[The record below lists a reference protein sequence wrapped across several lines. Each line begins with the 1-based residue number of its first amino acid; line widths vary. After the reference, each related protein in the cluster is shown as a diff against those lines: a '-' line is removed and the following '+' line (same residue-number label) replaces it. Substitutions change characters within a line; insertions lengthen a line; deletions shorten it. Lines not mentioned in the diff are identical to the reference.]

1 MAFSVL
7 PLEQGDAM
15 FLTPTEMFDILV
27 DEQDRLAD
35 MLPSLEVWR
44 RSKGKCVS
52 CGVGVAGFEGRY
64 TRKGFVV
71 HASTFW
77 VDAPDELPMDD
88 PAALVL
94 LCGLCRRYLE
104 AHPDSSSATT
114 LLEKKRQH
122 ESTEPSFGGVARA
135 LRAALR
141 AKGGAG
147 DCLAALWIA
156 RVAPSFLGHAVVG
169 GCAVQSM
176 SSPDARVRHFLAMAT
191 DPEHELAP
199 VEISIDPVLPL
210 LGEVDLLGGF
220 KIDRPVKDGIVH
232 RVVLDGIRYRVDVEV
247 GLQTAMLF
255 LSNPGDEAMRRL
267 EREIYRAATAYAE
280 ISKDERAAAYVHEWK
295 SYLSRS

>member
-1 MAFSVL
+1 
-7 PLEQGDAM
+7 M
-15 FLTPTEMFDILV
+15 FLTPAELFDVLA
-27 DEQDRLAD
+27 DAQDRLAG

-52 CGVGVAGFEGRY
+52 CGVAVAGFERGDH
-64 TRKGFVV
+64 RKGFVV

-77 VDAPDELPMDD
+77 VDAPDELPMND

-94 LCGLCRRYLE
+94 LCGVCRRYLE

-122 ESTEPSFGGVARA
+122 ESTERSLGGVARA
-135 LRAALR
+135 LRATLR
-141 AKGGAG
+141 ARARPETG

-156 RVAPSFLGHAVVG
+156 RVEPSFLGHALVG
-169 GCAVQSM
+169 GCAVQSV

-191 DPEHELAP
+191 APEHELAP

-210 LGEVDLLGGF
+210 LREVDLLGGS
-220 KIDRPVKDGIVH
+220 KHDHLVKDGIVH
-232 RVVLDGIRYRVDVEV
+232 HFAALDGIRYRVDVEV
-247 GLQTAMLF
+247 DRQTAMLF

-267 EREIYRAATAYAE
+267 ERAIYRAATAYTE
-280 ISKDERAAAYVHEWK
+280 IAKDERAAAYVREWQ
-295 SYLSRS
+295 SYLRRS